1 MAIFPSGNRI
11 KQVVSRLFQ
20 FWSLPQSASNRLEMS
35 CQKKLSSFFSP
46 TTKKPWGSS
55 EMSSQKKLDSF
66 FTPTAKRTLES
77 SDTAIGVKKTKLS
90 ECESANVEETKENI
104 PSQCNVL
111 SNELSSYCE
120 KLEILDKRMGL
131 SWFKALKNEFDKP
144 YFKKL
149 NDFVVSER
157 KKNVIYPP
165 DEMVWTWTRQCSI
178 ESIKVVILGQDPYH
192 NPGQAHGL
200 CFSVPIGVA
209 APPSLLN
216 MYKELESDI
225 NDFKIPKHG
234 YLVGWARQ
242 GVLLLNA
249 VLTVRKN
256 APNSHKDQGWEE
268 LTTAV
273 IKYLNENQK
282 GIVFLLWGAYAQ
294 KKADFV
300 DKKKHFVLK
309 TVHPSPLSASR
320 GWFGCEH
327 FSKCNEY
334 LEKVGKKPVDWT
346 RLPEK

>member
-1 MAIFPSGNRI
+1 MIILSWRNPYQ
-11 KQVVSRLFQ
+11 QVVSRLYQ
-20 FWSLPQSASNRLEMS
+20 FYVLPVSTTNSL
-35 CQKKLSSFFSP
+35 K
-46 TTKKPWGSS
+46 
-55 EMSSQKKLDSF
+55 MSSQKKLDLF
-66 FTPTAKRTLES
+66 FKPTAKRILES
-77 SDTAIGVKKTKLS
+77 SDDSVNVKRNKCMDKDLVI
-90 ECESANVEETKENI
+90 ESKENG
-104 PSQCNVL
+104 PS
-111 SNELSSYCE
+111 SNEYNGLLTELAVYTE
-120 KLEILDKRMGL
+120 KLEILDKKMGP
-131 SWFKALKNEFDKP
+131 SWFKALKNEFEKP

-157 KKNVIYPP
+157 KKNIIYPP
-165 DEMVWTWTRQCSI
+165 EEMVWSWTRQCSI
-178 ESIKVVILGQDPYH
+178 DSIKVVILGQDPYH

-200 CFSVPIGVA
+200 CFSVPTGVGT
-209 APPSLLN
+209 PPSLIN
-216 MYKELESDI
+216 MYKELETDI

-256 APNSHKDQGWEE
+256 APNSHKDQGWED

-273 IKYLNENQK
+273 IKYLNDNQK

-300 DKKKHFVLK
+300 DKKKHCVLK

-320 GWFGCEH
+320 GWFGCKH